1 MNPRSCIFNRFAFI
15 LDYPEKLIQT
25 LNFTGMQKFVL
36 LLNPA
41 NSDNDVENETE
52 AREDKS
58 SSRNSLT
65 TLSRGRMAKPSS
77 FGGSSEPQDEIETP
91 VCDTLT
97 KIIYPRIGKN
107 RHHEFK

>member
-1 MNPRSCIFNRFAFI
+1 MSFMNPRSCIFNRFAFI

-52 AREDKS
+52 PAREDKS

-65 TLSRGRMAKPSS
+65 KLSRGRMAKPSV
-77 FGGSSEPQDEIETP
+77 GGSSEPQDEIETP
-91 VCDTLT
+91 VCP
-97 KIIYPRIGKN
+97 KIYC
-107 RHHEFK
+107 